1 MPKLRMIH
9 HPGNSSLLCVALWL
23 GAWRLTPL
31 YGAEGTPKMPP
42 ALPWNI
48 IKGPALPGIEH
59 HSFASKVVARQV
71 GYNVWL
77 PPGYT
82 GGTNRYPVLYFLP
95 GAGGNE
101 YSCVSPVLRH
111 VDAAVEKKRL
121 PPVITIFCNQGNGT
135 FRDNRTPGVL
145 GETMFVTEFVPE
157 IDRQFR
163 TLAAREGRAVLGF
176 SMGGSGTL
184 RFVLGHPET
193 FCAGVS
199 WGSGRLREEEPAM
212 SRLDQVSKAG
222 TAVMIV
228 MGGKESPQARLL
240 APEFAKLLTA
250 HGVSVQLKTPA
261 NVPHDIDLYLKA
273 TWDDA
278 EELLKQHL
286 RVGPAQKP

>member
-1 MPKLRMIH
+1 
-9 HPGNSSLLCVALWL
+9 
-23 GAWRLTPL
+23 
-31 YGAEGTPKMPP
+31 
-42 ALPWNI
+42 
-48 IKGPALPGIEH
+48 
-59 HSFASKVVARQV
+59 VVGLEV

-77 PPGYT
+77 PPGYV
-82 GGTNRYPVLYFLP
+82 GATNRYPVLYFLP

-111 VDAAVEKKRL
+111 LSADVEKKRL
-121 PPVITIFCNQGNGT
+121 PPVIVIFCNPGNGT

-157 IDRQFR
+157 IDRRFR

-193 FCAGVS
+193 FCAGIS
-199 WGSGRLREEEPAM
+199 WGSGRLRGEEPAM
-212 SRLDQVSKAG
+212 SHLDQVRTAG

-228 MGGKESPQARLL
+228 IGEKESPQARPL
-240 APEFAKLLTA
+240 APEFARVLTA

-261 NVPHDIDLYLKA
+261 NVPHDIDIYLKA
-273 TWDDA
+273 TWVDA
-278 EELLKQHL
+278 AELLKQQL
-286 RVGPAQKP
+286 KFRPRQ